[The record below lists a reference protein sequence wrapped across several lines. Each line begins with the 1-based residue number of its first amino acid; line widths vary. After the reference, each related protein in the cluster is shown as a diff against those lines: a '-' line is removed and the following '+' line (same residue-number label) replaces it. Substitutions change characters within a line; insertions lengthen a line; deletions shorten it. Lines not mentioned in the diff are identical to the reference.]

1 MTKRKALYKCIL
13 LLLLFTRSV
22 FGYESFNRSTQQP
35 TVKEVSFEEV
45 HHAILGAVY
54 MEFDGGIS

>member
-1 MTKRKALYKCIL
+1 MTKRKALYKCI